1 MRVSTGFRSTAVSVS
16 SAVCIGDFCGLR
28 WRPNFS
34 KGRLFW
40 FVAGMLLLPV
50 LTCSA
55 QNGDSYGQLI
65 TPRVFS
71 GKLAAPEDMRDYVAE
86 GKLRLCLRDAIE
98 LALENNSDI
107 RVDETQVENQKFN
120 LLRNHQPFDP
130 LLTAILFGYRYSY
143 PGYSQLQGVGASANA
158 TLNVLTQSGQVT
170 FSQTLPTGTNIQ
182 VGLGSIKSS
191 TNSGFNYFN
200 PYFTSTWNLQ
210 FTQPLL
216 RNRGLLANRAPIV
229 IARRNLQQSRA
240 SFAAQ
245 VNDAILQVV
254 AQYWTVVQARGN
266 LAVQQKSLESA
277 QASYQRDKRAL
288 ELGALPPLN
297 IYRSESEVA
306 SRRVQVIQGEYDLK
320 QREDGLRMLI
330 GANQDSYFRAL
341 DLELTEPAEAEGE
354 LRTIDAATALAQAL
368 EQRPELDAARYALAN
383 DETNLQLAHNHLQP
397 DLSLTGFYQ
406 AQGLG
411 GDQYNLTT
419 GELIAQGGLGT
430 SFSQLFAFGYPGYGA
445 TLTLNLPIK
454 NRGAQADLGA
464 ALVARRNDLYSERKI
479 REQITLEVSN
489 AVHQLELAKLT
500 LAANRTA
507 VDLAQKNVSA
517 EQRKYELG
525 EGTVFFV
532 LESQTELAQAEQAL
546 LQSQISYQ
554 LASTAVDHA
563 TGSLLE
569 PYHVQI
575 DQLTR

>member
-1 MRVSTGFRSTAVSVS
+1 
-16 SAVCIGDFCGLR
+16 
-28 WRPNFS
+28 
-34 KGRLFW
+34 
-40 FVAGMLLLPV
+40 MLLLPV
-50 LTCSA
+50 LTCAA

-65 TPRVFS
+65 TPRVLS
-71 GKLAAPEDMRDYVAE
+71 GKLAAPEDMRAYVVE
-86 GKLRLCLRDAIE
+86 GKLRLSLRDAIF

-130 LLTAILFGYRYSY
+130 LLTAILFGNRYSY
-143 PGYSQLQGVGASANA
+143 PGYSQLQGVGVSANA
-158 TLNVLTQSGQVT
+158 TQNVLTQSGQLT
-170 FSQTLPTGTNIQ
+170 FSQTFPTGTNIQ

-191 TNSGFNYFN
+191 TNSGFYYFN

-216 RNRGLLANRAPIV
+216 RNRGRFANRAPIV

-245 VNDAILQVV
+245 VNDAVLQVV

-266 LAVQQKSLESA
+266 LAVQQKSLDSA

-330 GANQDSYFRAL
+330 GANQDSYFHAL

-354 LRTIDAATALAQAL
+354 LRTIDSATALEQAL
-368 EQRPELDAARYALAN
+368 EHRPELDAARYALAN
-383 DETNLQLAHNHLQP
+383 DDTNLQLAHNHLQA

-419 GELIAQGGLGT
+419 GQLIAQGGLGT

-507 VDLAQKNVSA
+507 VDLAQKNVAA

-532 LESQTELAQAEQAL
+532 LEAQTELAQAEQAL
-546 LQSQISYQ
+546 LQSQVSYQ
-554 LASTAVDHA
+554 LAITAVDHA

>member
-1 MRVSTGFRSTAVSVS
+1 MRVSTGFRSTSVSVS

-28 WRPNFS
+28 SWPNFAKS
-34 KGRLFW
+34 RVLC
-40 FVAGMLLLPV
+40 FVVGMLLLPV

-55 QNGDSYGQLI
+55 QSGDSYGQLI
-65 TPRVFS
+65 TPRVLA
-71 GKLAAPEDMRDYVAE
+71 GKLAAPEDMRDYVVE
-86 GKLRLCLRDAIE
+86 GKLRLSLRDAIV

-130 LLTAILFGYRYSY
+130 LLTASLFGNRYSY
-143 PGYSQLQGVGASANA
+143 PGYSQLQGVGVSANA
-158 TLNVLTQSGQVT
+158 TLNVLTQAGQLT

-216 RNRGLLANRAPIV
+216 RNRGLFANRAPIV

-240 SFAAQ
+240 GFAAQ
-245 VNDAILQVV
+245 VNDAILRVV
-254 AQYWTVVQARGN
+254 AQYWAVVQARGN

-330 GANQDSYFRAL
+330 GANQDAYFRAL
-341 DLELTEPAEAEGE
+341 DLQLTEPAEAEGE

-368 EQRPELDAARYALAN
+368 EHRPELDAARYALAN
-383 DETNLQLAHNHLQP
+383 DDTNLQLAHNHLQP
-397 DLSLTGFYQ
+397 DLSLNGFYQ

-419 GELIAQGGLGT
+419 GQLIAQGGLGT

-454 NRGAQADLGA
+454 NRGAQAELGA

-479 REQITLEVSN
+479 REQITLDVTN

-532 LESQTELAQAEQAL
+532 LEAQTELAQAEQAL

-554 LASTAVDHA
+554 LAITAVDHA

-569 PYHVQI
+569 PYYVQF